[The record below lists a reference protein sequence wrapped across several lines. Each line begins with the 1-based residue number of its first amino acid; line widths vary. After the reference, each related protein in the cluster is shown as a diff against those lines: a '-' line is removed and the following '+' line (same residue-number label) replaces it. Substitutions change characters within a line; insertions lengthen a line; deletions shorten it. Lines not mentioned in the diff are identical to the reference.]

1 MKKLLTLMLV
11 LSMVLILFA
20 ACGGEPA
27 KTQQKPTGGNQQAT
41 GTKQDPNKDEWG
53 RDKVDSSLPADLNFG
68 GETINIYTCQSQLG
82 DLFSEELNDDIIND
96 AVYNRNIKVEE
107 DLGVE
112 LNWIIFEG
120 ASGSTDFANSVDQ
133 MVFNDTGD
141 YDIAMGYGY
150 FLPSVIT
157 VNTYTNLYDVPYLDF
172 EKPWWNQIYVE
183 NATLNGQMY
192 TCVGD
197 LSLSS
202 KANAGC
208 IFFNKRLADEH
219 YADIGGAEG
228 IYKMVVD
235 GKWTIDAFT
244 NMVKD
249 KWLDTDGDG
258 QRSEAD
264 FYGFGSW
271 WSGPIPCDAFQYG
284 MDAPISRDDENGI
297 PYLTYNTERTVN
309 ALNKLYTLAYEC
321 DGVLSDTKYYNSG
334 NPIFNDKFING
345 SMIFHA
351 TTIGSANGFRDMK
364 DDYGLLPMPKFDE
377 TQESYYTSQSDS
389 YNAFCI
395 PAGIQNHLC
404 ADGTTTRD
412 YLAGAVLEKLNE
424 ESYRTVAPNFFEVVM
439 KYRYIRSDDSED
451 YDLKVYDMILDGNNF
466 NFGLIYSCLF
476 GNPSFKFRHMI
487 GRDASNDFASMWN
500 AIETDVT
507 NDFEYLVNYFT
518 EV

>member
-1 MKKLLTLMLV
+1 MLV
-11 LSMVLILFA
+11 LSMVLVLFA
-20 ACGGEPA
+20 ACGGDPA
-27 KTQQKPTGGNQQAT
+27 KTQPQTGSQKPTGTAQAS
-41 GTKQDPNKDEWG
+41 DKDEWG
-53 RDKVDSSLPADLNFG
+53 RDKVDSSLPADLNFN
-68 GETINIYTCQSQLG
+68 GETVNFFIDGSILTHYTV
-82 DLFSEELNDDIIND
+82 EELNDDIIND

-112 LNWIIFEG
+112 LNFIKYTG
-120 ASGSTDFANSVDQ
+120 AQSVASTGFASEIDA

-141 YDIAMGYGY
+141 YDICGGYGY
-150 FLPSVIT
+150 FLPAMVC
-157 VNTYTNLYDVPYLDF
+157 VNTYANLYDIPYLDF

-202 KANAGC
+202 KEKAGC

-219 YADIGGAEG
+219 FADIGGSEG
-228 IYKMVVD
+228 IYKMVLD
-235 GKWTIDAFT
+235 GKWTMEAFT
-244 NMVKD
+244 NLVKD
-249 KWLDTDGDG
+249 KWVDSDGDG
-258 QRSEAD
+258 QKSEGD
-264 FYGFGSW
+264 FFGFGSL
-271 WSGPIPCDAFQYG
+271 WSGPMPCDAFQYG
-284 MDAPISRDDENGI
+284 MDAPITRDDENGV

-334 NPIFNDKFING
+334 NPIFRDKFING

-351 TTIGSANGFRDMK
+351 AALGEANGFRDMK

-377 TQESYYTSQSDS
+377 KQTNYYTSQTDS

-395 PAGIQNHLC
+395 PAGIENHTC
-404 ADGTTTRD
+404 SDGSTTRD

-439 KYRYIRSDDSED
+439 KYRYIRSEDSED
-451 YDLKVYDMILDGNNF
+451 YDLKVYDMILEGNNF
-466 NFGLIYSCLF
+466 NFGLIYSTLC
-476 GNPSFKFRHMI
+476 GNVSFKFRHMI

-500 AIETDVT
+500 SIETDVT
-507 NDFEYLVNYFT
+507 DKFNDVISYFT
-518 EV
+518 EE